1 MQKSILHLDKK
12 QGQTYHAIFKNNHGR
27 RLYIQLQINNN
38 EIFISDC
45 FYTDRPARNG
55 HNAVPCKFHT
65 SHCTCDSLIDVFKNE
80 LDKTFFGIE
89 FSDTENKFSTEEY
102 IKLKTQVKTK
112 YKFLI
117 LVNDN
122 NTYKT
127 RLKNR
132 IHRSIL
138 LKIVRNGNKGTIID
152 CHYSD
157 RTYKRNNAYITPSGL
172 TSITFDFSLY
182 NILKIVNSE
191 LNCDFTDVII
201 TQDSFGFNDSP
212 LPICGSI

>member
-12 QGQTYHAIFKNNHGR
+12 QGPDHIKPYSKIIMGGGYTYNYKLIITKFSFQ
-27 RLYIQLQINNN
+27 IVFTPTDLQGTDIMPFPAN
-38 EIFISDC
+38 FIL
-45 FYTDRPARNG
+45 
-55 HNAVPCKFHT
+55 HT
-65 SHCTCDSLIDVFKNE
+65 VLVTGLIDVFKNE

-89 FSDTENKFSTEEY
+89 FSDTENHLSTEEY

-138 LKIVRNGNKGTIID
+138 LEIVLQWKQ
-152 CHYSD
+152 
-157 RTYKRNNAYITPSGL
+157 RNNYRL
-172 TSITFDFSLY
+172 SLQRQ
-182 NILKIVNSE
+182 NIQAKQRIHNTVR
-191 LNCDFTDVII
+191 TDKYY
-201 TQDSFGFNDSP
+201 F
-212 LPICGSI
+212 